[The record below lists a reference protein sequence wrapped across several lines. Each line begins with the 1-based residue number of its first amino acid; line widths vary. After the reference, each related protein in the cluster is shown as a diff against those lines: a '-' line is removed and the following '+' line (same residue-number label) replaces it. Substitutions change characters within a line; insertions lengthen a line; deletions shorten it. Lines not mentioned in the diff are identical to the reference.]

1 MEDIEADAGSTGRGL
16 DITHDEEATR
26 AVPEANSAAVVTAD
40 AASRDSGQNAHEG
53 GLGTGRVEI
62 IDDEEIQ
69 QYGIGCDQREKVNI
83 KGRFEQQISDSE
95 PMPDEAAAMAHDDSA
110 VKAYMKSRLQSVTT
124 TAPLPDRF
132 SALACDDSMGLA
144 KSKANVRN
152 IKDSVDSTTEPRAED
167 EGDAQPH
174 IRDGSILPRFFAAN
188 TGTRNR
194 YDSRLHAPD
203 PRAQSIQP
211 AAETTA
217 AVTPRS
223 TTADVQ
229 IVSPYIN
236 GNDEICIPEVY
247 CKKRGAWGY
256 VWVGVMYQ
264 Y

>member
-1 MEDIEADAGSTGRGL
+1 MAMNWVRLRI
-16 DITHDEEATR
+16 
-26 AVPEANSAAVVTAD
+26 AAVVTAD

-62 IDDEEIQ
+62 IDDE
-69 QYGIGCDQREKVNI
+69 
-83 KGRFEQQISDSE
+83 
-95 PMPDEAAAMAHDDSA
+95 
-110 VKAYMKSRLQSVTT
+110 
-124 TAPLPDRF
+124 
-132 SALACDDSMGLA
+132 
-144 KSKANVRN
+144 
-152 IKDSVDSTTEPRAED
+152 
-167 EGDAQPH
+167 H
-174 IRDGSILPRFFAAN
+174 IRDGSILPRFFVAN

-229 IVSPYIN
+229 IMSPYIN

>member
-1 MEDIEADAGSTGRGL
+1 MFRQKNILLRIMQALVSQSLYGKLIESTKPHIATTWL
-16 DITHDEEATR
+16 ANKTHMNDHARSCFYIIWSCEKSHFVAIIKR
-26 AVPEANSAAVVTAD
+26 AVLV
-40 AASRDSGQNAHEG
+40 
-53 GLGTGRVEI
+53 
-62 IDDEEIQ
+62 
-69 QYGIGCDQREKVNI
+69 C
-83 KGRFEQQISDSE
+83 
-95 PMPDEAAAMAHDDSA
+95 
-110 VKAYMKSRLQSVTT
+110 
-124 TAPLPDRF
+124 
-132 SALACDDSMGLA
+132 
-144 KSKANVRN
+144 
-152 IKDSVDSTTEPRAED
+152 KDYSVDSMISSGVSFSFSNFELAYLVRQTMMNTTEPRAED